1 MQDQIEKYSYIPDM
15 QDDNN
20 AKKEKRY
27 KIANIFL
34 IAIIVVLVVFLIVF
48 STAFTT
54 MTVSGDSM
62 YPNLQNNDKIFL
74 QKFGYK
80 LTYGDMVVFPR
91 KDSSG
96 KEINA
101 VKRIIAMGGDTLSFD
116 PVNKKWILNG
126 TPLDEPYFDGE
137 YSDSYFAYGDYVE
150 ALFGEGI
157 TVPEGYLFV
166 LGDNR
171 NIQGGGISVDSH
183 IYGPISSSDVI
194 GKVIKV
200 Y

>member
-1 MQDQIEKYSYIPDM
+1 MQEQIEKYSYIPDM
-15 QDDNN
+15 QDDGN
-20 AKKEKRY
+20 AKKEKKY

-34 IAIIVVLVVFLIVF
+34 ITVIVVLVVFLIVF

-62 YPNLQNNDKIFL
+62 YPNLQNNDKIIL
-74 QKFGYK
+74 QKYGYQ

-91 KDSSG
+91 KDSNG
-96 KEINA
+96 NTINA
-101 VKRIIAMGGDTLSFD
+101 VKRIIAMGGDTLKFE
-116 PVNKKWILNG
+116 NKKWILNG
-126 TPLDEPYFDGE
+126 KALDEPYFSGD
-137 YSDSYFAYGDYVE
+137 YSESYFSYGDYVE
-150 ALFGEGI
+150 VLFGEGI
-157 TVPEGYLFV
+157 TIPEGYLFV

-171 NIQGGGISVDSH
+171 NIPGGGISVDSH
-183 IYGPISSSDVI
+183 IYGPISASDVI